1 MIYLVKHADTDAGRR
16 FIAATEEV
24 VVSSTRRDVAFD
36 CEGVNLSRIGSLELI
51 SICFSSMDVFLLD
64 VAAKPNLSDPTIL
77 KSLKDLFE
85 STKVKKIIHD
95 CKMDSD
101 ALYHILG
108 IKLTNVH
115 DTSCYHHAITRV
127 SENKNLNYVL
137 SYNNIDTNTV
147 RNTSVY
153 KTNPAFWATRP
164 ITKTMIEWASSDVDK
179 LFHLASKQLK
189 GVNNLQ
195 EAAAE
200 DQTLRW
206 LSVRDMKVASTGL
219 IVDRPGLFIGRR
231 GANIRRVE
239 KQTNTRICKDNYE
252 NWYVY
257 YWDQTSLDSVKRSMA
272 M

>member
-16 FIAATEEV
+16 FIAATEEAV
-24 VVSSTRRDVAFD
+24 ASTTRCDVAFD

-51 SICFSSMDVFLLD
+51 SICFSSMEVFLLD

-127 SENKNLNYVL
+127 NENKNLNYVL
-137 SYNNIDTNTV
+137 SYNSIDTNTV

-164 ITKTMIEWASSDVDK
+164 ITKTMIDWASSDVDK
-179 LFHLASKQLK
+179 LFHLASRQLK
-189 GVNNLQ
+189 AINDLQ

-200 DQTLRW
+200 DQTFRW
-206 LSVRDMKVASTGL
+206 LSVRDMKVANTGL
-219 IVDRPGLFIGRR
+219 IVNRPGLFIGSR
-231 GANIRRVE
+231 GANIHRVE
-239 KQTNTRICKDNYE
+239 KQTNTRIYNDN
-252 NWYVY
+252 NGWYVY
-257 YWDQTSLDSVKRSMA
+257 YWDETSLDSVKRSMA